1 MALVTIRTPRYRQP
15 QDAPALD
22 YSNALA
28 KNLKMLL
35 IPQGGRLIDLVNP
48 SEIWTPNNNATV
60 KPSTSGI
67 AASFYG
73 TDDYFS
79 CTGYAGM
86 SGYGTFF
93 MFSSS
98 IRGLDSFGTVW
109 FGSSGSYF
117 QNVTTQMVVFASVLS
132 GAPNVSNTK
141 NTSLVFAGSSTG
153 SVGYVNGAQAASGGG
168 GAGLATGSKTLN
180 FGRYVGGSSWD
191 ANADIEIAGFSSDV
205 WTADMAKSFH
215 ANPWQLFAPHESF
228 IWVPDAAASAAR
240 RRVVFWG

>member
-35 IPQGGRLIDLVNP
+35 IPQGGQLIDLVNP

-60 KPSTSGI
+60 KPSTSGV
-67 AASFYG
+67 AASFDG

-98 IRGLDSFGTVW
+98 IRGLDYFGTVW
-109 FGSSGSYF
+109 FGSSGVYF
-117 QNVTTQMVVFASVLS
+117 QNNPSQMFSFSTRIV
-132 GAPNVSNTK
+132 GAPDISGTN
-141 NTSLVFAGSSTG
+141 NTSVIFTGNG
-153 SVGYVNGAQAASGGG
+153 SVTAGYVNGRLVNT
-168 GAGLATGSKTLN
+168 GAPGVALETGSKSLT
-180 FGRYVGGSSWD
+180 FGKYVGGSMWD
-191 ANADIEIAGFSSDV
+191 ANADVEIAGFSSDV

-228 IWVPDAAASAAR
+228 IWVPDAAASVAR

>member
-22 YSNALA
+22 YSNALV
-28 KNLKMLL
+28 KNLRMLL

-48 SEIWTPNNNATV
+48 SEIWTPNNNATI

-67 AASFYG
+67 AASFDG

-98 IRGLDSFGTVW
+98 IRGFDFHGTVW
-109 FGSSGSYF
+109 FGTSASYF
-117 QNVTTQMVVFASVLS
+117 QSAATQMFSFSAQIGNAPNLS
-132 GAPNVSNTK
+132 GTK
-141 NTSLVFAGSSTG
+141 NTSVVFTGTG
-153 SVGYVNGAQAASGGG
+153 SGSAGYVNGGLVSTGS
-168 GAGLATGSKTLN
+168 AGTALETGSKSLT
-180 FGRYVGGSSWD
+180 FGKYVGGAIWD
-191 ANADIEIAGFSSDV
+191 ANADVEIAGFSSDV

-215 ANPWQLFAPHESF
+215 ANPWQLFTPHESF
-228 IWVPDAAASAAR
+228 IWVPDAAAAVAR

>member
-67 AASFYG
+67 AASFDG

-93 MFSSS
+93 LFSSS
-98 IRGLDSFGTVW
+98 IRGLDSLGTVW
-109 FGSSGSYF
+109 FGSSGTYF
-117 QNVTTQMVVFASVLS
+117 QNNGGQMYSFSTQILYT
-132 GAPNVSNTK
+132 PNVSGTK
-141 NTSLVFAGSSTG
+141 NTSLIFTGTG
-153 SVGYVNGAQAASGGG
+153 SGTAGYVNGLLASTSS
-168 GAGLATGSKTLN
+168 AGTALATGSKSLT
-180 FGRYVGGSSWD
+180 FGKYVGGPSWD
-191 ANADIEIAGFSSDV
+191 ANADVEIAGFSSDV
-205 WTADMAKSFH
+205 WTENMAKSFH

-228 IWVPDAAASAAR
+228 IWVPDAAAAR
-240 RRVVFWG
+240 RRVVFCG

>member
-22 YSNALA
+22 YSNALV

-67 AASFYG
+67 AASFDG

-93 MFSSS
+93 LFSSS

-109 FGSSGSYF
+109 FGSSGTYF
-117 QNVTTQMVVFASVLS
+117 QSTNIQMFSFSALIPN
-132 GAPNVSNTK
+132 APNVFGTK
-141 NTSLVFAGSSTG
+141 NTSVIFTGTG
-153 SVGYVNGAQAASGGG
+153 SGSAGYVNGRLASTGS
-168 GAGLATGSKTLN
+168 AGTALETGSKSLT
-180 FGRYVGGSSWD
+180 FGKYVGGSSWD
-191 ANADIEIAGFSSDV
+191 ANADVEIAGFSSDA

-228 IWVPDAAASAAR
+228 IWVPDAAAAR

>member
-22 YSNALA
+22 YSNALV
-28 KNLKMLL
+28 KNLRMLL

-67 AASFYG
+67 AASFG
-73 TDDYFS
+73 GVDDYFA
-79 CTGYAGM
+79 CTGYAAM

-98 IRGLDSFGTVW
+98 IRGMDGAGTIW
-109 FGSSGSYF
+109 FGYSGLYF
-117 QNVTTQMVVFASVLS
+117 QSHPSQMYSFSARLLPDP
-132 GAPNVSNTK
+132 PNVSGAK
-141 NTSLVFAGSSTG
+141 NTSIVFTGNTSGSAGYVDGVLAGTG
-153 SVGYVNGAQAASGGG
+153 SAGTAITTGPKSLAFGKYIVGSI
-168 GAGLATGSKTLN
+168 
-180 FGRYVGGSSWD
+180 WD

-228 IWVPDAAASAAR
+228 IWVPDAAAAR

>member
-35 IPQGGRLIDLVNP
+35 IPQGGQLIDLVNP

-60 KPSTSGI
+60 KPSTSGV
-67 AASFYG
+67 AASFDG

-98 IRGLDSFGTVW
+98 IRGLDNAGSVW
-109 FGSSGSYF
+109 FGTSGIFFQSQSY
-117 QNVTTQMVVFASVLS
+117 QMFSFAAQIG
-132 GAPNVSNTK
+132 GAPNVSGTK
-141 NTSLVFAGSSTG
+141 NTSVIFTGNASGSA
-153 SVGYVNGAQAASGGG
+153 GYVNGALINTGS
-168 GAGLATGSKTLN
+168 AGTAFATGSKSLT
-180 FGRYVGGSSWD
+180 FGKYVGGSVWD

-205 WTADMAKSFH
+205 WTANMAKSFH

-228 IWVPDAAASAAR
+228 IWVPDAAAAAAR